1 MLRMILIFL
10 LIGMGLP
17 AFAAKPDGLADPQA
31 RPELYRLKNP
41 VARVQELL
49 KSQGRYEG
57 AVDGFM
63 GSDLERAIR
72 LYQKE
77 QGLPQTGKISAELI
91 AHLENVGRIRALITR
106 LEDVRR
112 QRQEKARQALLS
124 DPRTRQLLDQKDYKT
139 ADPTRDMSHCFAQP
153 TSGCLLRA
161 AVEASKAVYEDDMR
175 DWALGEILAAQVA
188 VGQEGDALKTA
199 ARIKDS
205 RLIIAALT
213 NIAKTHAREGKIEE
227 ALSSLDLI
235 PVIER
240 RLSVLLEIA
249 KVYRAENRKKDL
261 KHIVD
266 NILATAAGL
275 DSFEEGL
282 SLQIEAAELLADVES
297 KRALNLLDAMSERA
311 RTKAQNGS
319 KITLMRQAAGAIAKI
334 GYPEWALKVLEKMPD
349 DETRIPVLMAAA
361 RAFLKAQRFNAA
373 RETIERISAKRY
385 RSVILADMA
394 GQMWQAGK
402 HKDAL
407 NVLGEALVIAKGVK
421 LPFARNFSLFNI
433 AQTLREIAENSQ
445 ESVHAAQAY
454 AILQE
459 ISDDRLKARGLWDL
473 AHAASLKN
481 FSVENTDLDSVAQV
495 AIGAIKSKFS
505 RVWVLGDLVEYYQ
518 REHEPERAKRAF
530 DLGLATVEE
539 LKNPWARSRAL
550 AKFAALAYR
559 FD

>member
-1 MLRMILIFL
+1 MLRMILICL
-10 LIGMGLP
+10 VLGMGLP
-17 AFAAKPDGLADPQA
+17 VFAAKPDGLADPQA
-31 RPELYRLKNP
+31 RSELYRLKNP

-77 QGLPQTGKISAELI
+77 QGLPQTGKISGELI

-112 QRQEKARQALLS
+112 QRREKARQALLS
-124 DPRTRQLLDQKDYKT
+124 DPRTRQFLEQKDYKT
-139 ADPTRDMSHCFAQP
+139 ADPTRDMSHCFAHP

-188 VGQEGDALKTA
+188 VAQEGDALKTA

-235 PVIER
+235 PVSER

-249 KVYRAENRKKDL
+249 KTYRNENRKKDL
-261 KHIVD
+261 KRIVD
-266 NILATAAGL
+266 NILATATGL
-275 DSFEEGL
+275 ESFEEGL
-282 SLQIEAAELLADVES
+282 SLQIEAAELLAGVES
-297 KRALNLLDAMSERA
+297 TRALNLLDAMSERA

-319 KITLMRQAAGAIAKI
+319 QITLMRQAAGAIAKI

-349 DETRIPVLMAAA
+349 DETRIPVLMAVT
-361 RAFLKAQRFNAA
+361 RAFLKAQRFTAA
-373 RETIERISAKRY
+373 RQTIERISPKRY

-394 GQMWQAGK
+394 GRMSHAGQ
-402 HKDAL
+402 HQNAL
-407 NVLGEALVIAKGVK
+407 NVLDEALIIAKGVK
-421 LPFARNFSLFNI
+421 LPFARNFSLSNI
-433 AQTLREIAENSQ
+433 AQTLMKIAKNSKNG
-445 ESVHAAQAY
+445 VHAARAY
-454 AILQE
+454 AILQD

-473 AHAASLKN
+473 AYAVNQNHLAL
-481 FSVENTDLDSVAQV
+481 ENTDLDAVAQKAV
-495 AIGAIKSKFS
+495 GAIKSKFS

-518 REHEPERAKRAF
+518 HENEPERAKRAF

-550 AKFAALAYR
+550 AKFAALVYR